1 MQKENIKITPKE
13 NQKPPLSLQVQE
25 TLIVISAFSN
35 LLVKETKALKK
46 ANFKTIK
53 TLQADKKLLAKQYHA
68 NITALSARR
77 EELQELDLAL
87 REKLNKE
94 RASFSVILEENLQAL
109 DLAQNSTKRLVN
121 RILEAAR
128 HAVTEERQTNYSN
141 DGKAMAYKS
150 ASLSLS
156 VDQSL

>member
-13 NQKPPLSLQVQE
+13 NQKPSIKLQVQKVL
-25 TLIVISAFSN
+25 TVIDAFSN

-46 ANFKTIK
+46 ADFRIVN
-53 TLQADKKLLAKQYHA
+53 TLQADKKLLAKQYHD
-68 NITALSARR
+68 NVTALSTRR
-77 EELQELDLAL
+77 EDLQKLDRTLH
-87 REKLNKE
+87 EKLIKE
-94 RASFSVILEENLQAL
+94 RANFSVILEENLQAL

-141 DGKAMAYKS
+141 DGKAMTYKS

>member
-109 DLAQNSTKRLVN
+109 DLA
-121 RILEAAR
+121 
-128 HAVTEERQTNYSN
+128 
-141 DGKAMAYKS
+141 
-150 ASLSLS
+150 
-156 VDQSL
+156 

>member
-1 MQKENIKITPKE
+1 
-13 NQKPPLSLQVQE
+13 KPPLSLQVQE

-77 EELQELDLAL
+77 EELQEIDLAL

-156 VDQSL
+156 IDQSL